1 MQDVVGLRRR
11 SLLLKGI
18 ITVFL
23 PVIIFVW
30 FAGWMLMLLGELKE
44 SADFGKEVLRTRPSF
59 DIGVKEAETLEEQV
73 ILQ

>member
-44 SADFGKEVLRTRPSF
+44 SAGFGKEVLRTRPSF
-59 DIGVKEAETLEEQV
+59 DFGVKEAEILEENV